1 MKLLEVKN
9 LDVFLKTDEDVFHAV
24 RSSSFTVEKGQTLA
38 IVGESGSGKSVTSMA
53 IMQLLPQNIV
63 RYGKDSSI
71 MFEGKEILS
80 LSDKEM
86 QSIRGDR
93 IGMIFQ
99 EPMTSLNPYVT
110 IGKQVAEAVCIHNP
124 SISQQTARQMALET
138 LKKVKIPNIENKLN
152 SYPHEFS
159 GGQLQRIMIAMAII
173 NKPELLIAD
182 EPTTAL
188 DVTTQAEILDLM
200 LELQRE
206 MGMAIILISHDLRL
220 VKRYSNYVCV
230 MQNGVILE
238 HGNTQ
243 DVFNNP
249 SHPYTV
255 ELLTPL
261 PSDLK
266 QPPADDAKTLITA
279 DNVKIDYVLKTNFFG
294 KPKEVFNAV
303 KGISLD
309 LKVGETL
316 GIVGESGS
324 GKSTLGRAIMQII
337 DSEGKITFDGV
348 DIRSKADHQRL
359 KKDMQMV
366 FQDPFNSLSPR
377 LTVGEIVGEGLLVHY
392 PNMSKEER
400 RERVAKVLTEVN
412 LSPNAIN
419 RYPHEF
425 SGGQRQRIAIARA
438 IILEPKF
445 VMLDE
450 PTSALDRSTQITVVE
465 LLNNLQQKYGLSY
478 IFISHDLSVV
488 RALSDRVMVMSKGQ
502 VVEMGTTQQI
512 FDNPQDDYTRL
523 LINASNLHWWRCKQK
538 GIVMIDLSVCLF
550 YCV

>member
-9 LDVFLKTDEDVFHAV
+9 LDVFLKTEEEIFHAV
-24 RSSSFTVEKGQTLA
+24 RASSFSVEKGQTLA

-53 IMQLLPQNIV
+53 IMQLLPKGIV
-63 RYGKDSSI
+63 RYGENSSI
-71 MFEGKEILS
+71 MFDGQEILS
-80 LSDKEM
+80 LSEKQM
-86 QSIRGDR
+86 QAIRGNR

-110 IGKQVAEAVCIHNP
+110 IGRQVAEAVYTHNP
-124 SISQQTARQMALET
+124 SISQETARQMALDI
-138 LKKVKIPNIENKLN
+138 LQKVKIPNIENKLG

-173 NKPELLIAD
+173 NKPDLLIAD

-220 VKRYSNYVCV
+220 VRRYSSYVCV

-238 HGNTQ
+238 HGNTK
-243 DVFNNP
+243 DVFENP
-249 SHPYTV
+249 QHPYTV

-261 PSDLK
+261 PADLK
-266 QPPADDAKTLITA
+266 QPLSADAKNLIVA
-279 DNVKIDYVLKTNFFG
+279 NNVEIDYVIKRNFFG

-303 KGISLD
+303 KSTTFR

-316 GIVGESGS
+316 GVVGESGS

-337 DSEGKITFDGV
+337 ESRGEITFDGI

-377 LTVGEIVGEGLLVHY
+377 LTVGEIIGEGLLVHQ
-392 PNMSKEER
+392 PNLSKEER
-400 RERVAKVLTEVN
+400 RKRVEKVLTEVN

-445 VMLDE
+445 VLLDE
-450 PTSALDRSTQITVVE
+450 PTSALDRSTQIMVVE
-465 LLNNLQQKYGLSY
+465 LLNNLQKKYGLSY

-488 RALSDRVMVMSKGQ
+488 RAMSDYVMVMNKGE
-502 VVEMGTTQQI
+502 VVEVGTTEQI
-512 FDNPQDDYTRL
+512 FDHPKHDYTRL
-523 LINASNLHWWRCKQK
+523 LINASNIL
-538 GIVMIDLSVCLF
+538 
-550 YCV
+550 

>member
-1 MKLLEVKN
+1 MSLLEVKN
-9 LDVFLKTDEDVFHAV
+9 LNVFLKTDEEVFHAV
-24 RSSSFTVEKGQTLA
+24 KGSTFSVDKGQTVA
-38 IVGESGSGKSVTSMA
+38 VVGESGSGKSVTSMA
-53 IMQLLPQNIV
+53 IMRLLPRNIV
-63 RYGKDSSI
+63 KFGEGSSI
-71 MFEGKEILS
+71 LFEGKELLS
-80 LSDKEM
+80 LSEAQM
-86 QSIRGDR
+86 REIRGAD

-110 IGKQVAEAVCIHNP
+110 IGRQVAEAVSIHNP
-124 SISQQTARQMALET
+124 AISKAEARKMTLET
-138 LKKVKIPNIENKLN
+138 LKRVKIPNIENKLD

-173 NKPELLIAD
+173 NKPKLLIAD

-200 LELQRE
+200 MELQKE
-206 MGMAIILISHDLRL
+206 MGMGIILISHDLRL
-220 VKRYSNYVCV
+220 VRRYSDYVCV
-230 MQNGVILE
+230 MQSGVILE

-249 SHPYTV
+249 KHPYTV

-266 QPPADDAKTLITA
+266 EPPAPDAKTLISA
-279 DNVKIDYVLKTNFFG
+279 DNVEIDYVLKRSFFG

-303 KGISLD
+303 KGISLE

-324 GKSTLGRAIMQII
+324 GKSTIGRAIMQII
-337 DSEGKITFDGV
+337 ESRGKITFDGI
-348 DIRSKADHQRL
+348 DIHSKANHQQL
-359 KKDMQMV
+359 KHDMQMV

-377 LTVGEIVGEGLLVHY
+377 LTVGEIVEEGLLVHR
-392 PNMSKEER
+392 PNMTKEER
-400 RERVAKVLTEVN
+400 RAKVAQVLTEVN
-412 LSPNAIN
+412 LSPKFIN

-445 VMLDE
+445 VLLDE

-465 LLNNLQQKYGLSY
+465 LLNNLQKKYGLSY

-488 RALSDRVMVMSKGQ
+488 RALSDRVMVMSHGK
-502 VVEMGTTQQI
+502 VVEAGTTAQI
-512 FDNPQDDYTRL
+512 FDNPQEDYTKV
-523 LINASNLHWWRCKQK
+523 LIEAS
-538 GIVMIDLSVCLF
+538 MLS
-550 YCV
+550 

>member
-9 LDVFLKTDEDVFHAV
+9 LNVHLKTDEQLVHAV
-24 RSSSFTVEKGQTLA
+24 RSVSFTVNKGQTLA

-53 IMQLLPQNIV
+53 IMQLLPKNIV
-63 RYGKDSSI
+63 RYGEGSSI
-71 MFEGKEILS
+71 VFENKSILN
-80 LSDKEM
+80 LSESEL

-99 EPMTSLNPYVT
+99 EPMTSLNPFMR
-110 IGKQVAEAVCIHNP
+110 IGEQVSEAVLIHNP
-124 SISQQTARQMALET
+124 QMSQAEADKLALET
-138 LKKVKIPNIENKLN
+138 LNVVKIPDAEKKMRC
-152 SYPHEFS
+152 YPHEFS

-173 NKPELLIAD
+173 NKPDLLIAD

-200 LELQRE
+200 HDIQAD

-220 VKRYSNYVCV
+220 VQKYSDAVCV
-230 MQNGVILE
+230 MQNGKIVE
-238 HGNTQ
+238 EGETQ
-243 DVFNNP
+243 QVFNQP
-249 SHPYTV
+249 KHPYTI
-255 ELLTPL
+255 ELLTPI

-266 QPPADDAKTLITA
+266 QPLGDDVAKIIQA
-279 DNVKIDYVLKTNFFG
+279 DNVDIDYVLKRSLFG
-294 KPKEVFNAV
+294 RPKKVFNAV
-303 KGISLD
+303 KDISLH

-324 GKSTLGRAIMQII
+324 GKSTLGRAIMQILEYRGNI
-337 DSEGKITFDGV
+337 AFNGLNIANL
-348 DIRSKADHQRL
+348 SKAERKVL

-377 LTVGEIVGEGLLVHY
+377 LTVGEIIGEGLSVHY
-392 PNMSKEER
+392 PNMSATDR
-400 RERVAKVLTEVN
+400 RAKVMKMLEEVN
-412 LSPNAIN
+412 LSPAMIN

-445 VMLDE
+445 VLLDE

-465 LLNNLQQKYGLSY
+465 LLNKLQKKYGLSY
-478 IFISHDLSVV
+478 IFISHDLSVI
-488 RALSDRVMVMSKGQ
+488 RALSDRVIVMSKGE
-502 VVEMGTTQQI
+502 VVEAGNVQQI
-512 FDNPQDDYTRL
+512 FEQPKEAYTKRL
-523 LINASNLHWWRCKQK
+523 IAASHL
-538 GIVMIDLSVCLF
+538 
-550 YCV
+550 